1 MRLTKLTQG
10 GNTSSSCICVLN
22 SESYTGNNW
31 VAFTFRVLLRE
42 LERTVIYRVL
52 SFFCGIK
59 SELNVMK
66 RDDFENKIIEV
77 FRKANRDLTLDEV
90 TVGYFRLHNE
100 QKERKQIMSKLYNMS
115 RSTRPAIESIAG
127 KKGVYRLIMGEE
139 D

>member
-1 MRLTKLTQG
+1 MEEKD
-10 GNTSSSCICVLN
+10 I
-22 SESYTGNNW
+22 
-31 VAFTFRVLLRE
+31 FD
-42 LERTVIYRVL
+42 L
-52 SFFCGIK
+52 SDLSDLPQSIK

-115 RSTRPAIESIAG
+115 RSTRPAIESVAG